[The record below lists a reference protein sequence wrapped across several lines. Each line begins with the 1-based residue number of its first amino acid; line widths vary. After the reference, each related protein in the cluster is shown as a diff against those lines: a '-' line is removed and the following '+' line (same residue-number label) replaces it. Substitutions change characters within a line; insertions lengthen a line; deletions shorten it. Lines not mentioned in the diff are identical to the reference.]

1 LRSVLRHFVLSRDV
15 GSEADAAFGL
25 TGSAFALSD
34 GTRSVTLRRLW
45 LDTFDWRLYRSGL
58 TLEQVSS
65 RGETQMVLTGR
76 DGTVIAAEQLGR
88 RRSDVSPADGEQVAG
103 GHESPGKHDAPD
115 LHKAPGPG
123 GRPRDDGRA
132 MAGRPQD
139 GRVTWPARLD
149 VLPLGPLRDHLVP
162 VVGVRALLPVA
173 RAVSTVRDMRVLN
186 ANEKTIARLT
196 VDRMSVTYPAAGDV
210 APRLTV
216 TALRGYQTQA
226 LRMIDLLAAA
236 PGIADGGSQSALE
249 AALAAAG
256 RRPGEYSSKIDVK
269 LTPRMPAAVAMAAV
283 LSALFDALEANVN
296 GTVRDLDTEFLHDLR
311 LAVRRTRSALKLAGD
326 VLPGDLASRFR
337 AEFKWLGD
345 MTTPTRDLDVYLL
358 GYSAM
363 ADGLIAGTADELRP
377 FHDHL
382 LRSRATAQRDLVR
395 GLRSARFARL
405 AREWREALTAT
416 ASSRARPTIA
426 RLAAARITRA
436 QRRVIRDGCAISAAS
451 PPESLHELRKRCKEL
466 RYLLE
471 FFASLYDPAQHWQA
485 VRELKALQNC
495 LGEFQD
501 TQVQQAEIR
510 AFAAQMM
517 KERAAPAATLLA
529 MGEIAAGLAVRQR
542 QARIEFAGRFGDFA
556 SPASQDRI
564 QALTRAAA

>member
-1 LRSVLRHFVLSRDV
+1 LRSVLRHFVVSRDA
-15 GSEADAAFGL
+15 GSDPDEALRL
-25 TGSAFALSD
+25 TGSAFAVSD
-34 GTRSVTLRRLW
+34 GTRSVTLRRVW

-65 RGETQMVLTGR
+65 RGETHVVLTGR
-76 DGTVIAAEQLGR
+76 DGTVIAAEQVGR
-88 RRSDVSPADGEQVAG
+88 PRPAGPPRDGEQVAG
-103 GHESPGKHDAPD
+103 GQQNSGQRNGHGREAAAAQDGQPE
-115 LHKAPGPG
+115 G
-123 GRPRDDGRA
+123 GRPQGGRL
-132 MAGRPQD
+132 
-139 GRVTWPARLD
+139 TWPARLET
-149 VLPLGPLRDHLVP
+149 LPMGPLRDHLVP

-186 ANEKTIARLT
+186 ADEKTIAKLT
-196 VDRMSVTYPAAGDV
+196 VDRMAVTYPAAGDV

-226 LRMIDLLAAA
+226 LRMIDLLAAT

-256 RRPGEYSSKIDVK
+256 RRPGGYSSKIGVK
-269 LTPRMPAAVAMAAV
+269 LAPQMPAAVAMAAV
-283 LSALFDALEANVN
+283 LTALFDTLEANVN

-311 LAVRRTRSALKLAGD
+311 IAVRRTRSALKLAGD
-326 VLPGDLASRFR
+326 VLPGDMASRFG

-345 MTTPTRDLDVYLL
+345 LTTPTRDLDVYLL
-358 GYSAM
+358 GYSGM
-363 ADGLIAGTADELRP
+363 ADGLIAATADELRP

-382 LRSRATAQRDLVR
+382 QRSRAAAQRLLVR

-405 AREWREALTAT
+405 VAEWREALAAT
-416 ASSRARPTIA
+416 AAVRSRPTIA

-436 QRRVIRDGCAISAAS
+436 HRRVIRDGSAISAAS
-451 PPESLHELRKRCKEL
+451 PPESLHDLRKRCKEL

-471 FFASLYDPAQHWQA
+471 FFASLYDPAEHWQA
-485 VRELKALQNC
+485 VRELKALQDC

-501 TQVQQAEIR
+501 TQVQQEEIR

-517 KERAAPAATLLA
+517 DERAAPAATLLG
-529 MGEIAAGLAVRQR
+529 MGEIAAGLAARQR
-542 QARIEFAGRFGDFA
+542 QARIEFAGRFRDFA
-556 SPASQDRI
+556 SPASQNRI
-564 QALTRAAA
+564 KALTRAAA